1 MAMDVQRQPSSKRR
15 RNFAIIALSTGLI
28 LAIIAFSRVEPAVPT
43 VKRETLSIDTVK
55 RGPMLRQVRGSGNLV
70 PEQIRHINTLTP
82 GRVERILVRPGTAVE
97 ASTVLLELSNPD
109 VHIRALESEQQL
121 TAAEA
126 QLVTLRMALENQ
138 RWAQESN
145 LAMIQSECDEAVRQ
159 ARVSEELAEKGMIA
173 RIQRDRARDRA
184 TEMSKRLE
192 VESKRLEM
200 ITASIGPQLAIQG
213 EQVARLQ
220 AICKF
225 QRDQVASMQV
235 EAGASGVLQ
244 GLPLEVGQW
253 VTPGMTL
260 AVVAQPSRLKAVL
273 RIPETHAGDVALNQ
287 SASIDT
293 RNGIVRGRV
302 MRIDPAVQNGTVT
315 VEVALE
321 DKLPPGSRPDMSV
334 DGTIEIERLSDVLY
348 MSRTVNGQSESRVE
362 LFRLEPDEQ
371 HAARVPVHLGRS
383 SVTVIEIVDGLRVG
397 DKVILSDMA
406 EWDGQ
411 QRVRLR

>member
-1 MAMDVQRQPSSKRR
+1 MDVKRQPRSKRG
-15 RNFAIIALSTGLI
+15 RNFALVAMPTGLI
-28 LAIIAFSRVEPAVPT
+28 LAILAFSRVEPAVPT

-55 RGPMLRQVRGSGNLV
+55 RGPMFRQVRGAGNLV

-97 ASTVLLELSNPD
+97 ASTALLELSNPD

-126 QLVTLRMALENQ
+126 QLVTLRVALENQ

-145 LAMIQSECDEAVRQ
+145 LAMVQSECHEAVRQ
-159 ARVSEELAEKGMIA
+159 ARVSEELAEKGLIA
-173 RIQRDRARDRA
+173 RIQRDRAQERA
-184 TEMSKRLE
+184 MEMSKRLE

-200 ITASIGPQLAIQG
+200 ISASIAPQLAIQA

-225 QRDQVASMQV
+225 QRDQVASMRV

-260 AVVAQPSRLKAVL
+260 AVVAQPGRLKAVL
-273 RIPETHAGDVALNQ
+273 RIPETLVRDVALNQ
-287 SASIDT
+287 PAAIDT
-293 RNGIVRGRV
+293 RNGVVRGRV
-302 MRIDPAVQNGTVT
+302 SRIDPGVQNGTVT
-315 VEVALE
+315 VEVVLEEAL
-321 DKLPPGSRPDMSV
+321 PAGARPDMSV
-334 DGTIEIERLSDVLY
+334 DGTIDVERLSDVLY
-348 MSRTVNGQSESRVE
+348 MGRTVNGQSESQVG
-362 LFRLEPDEQ
+362 LFRLEPDGQ
-371 HAARVPVHLGRS
+371 HAARVEVQLGRG
-383 SVTVIEIVDGLRVG
+383 SVDAIEVIDGLRAG

-411 QRVRLR
+411 ERVRIR